1 MGAAALPPAIGHF
14 SLGDQLGAAVDFLH
28 QAPDSRRRSVATE
41 APLRARVLMQQGFLL
56 SEEFYLRRQNLR
68 LRFATPRS
76 WLLLVLQ
83 GRLAFDPGGREQDQT
98 LLLSANSTNLC
109 LSAAVVQ
116 EFTVVQ
122 APLQLLRLGLPPQR
136 SWRPTEFNAHQALP
150 LLQPMLQLLAQAPDG
165 TRQRLLEALQAYCS
179 TELEAHGISL
189 QANAQADPLALL
201 DDWLQERLDQPLTLA
216 DLAAAA
222 CLSPRRLQELC
233 QQRYGH
239 SPMERLRQ
247 LRLEA
252 LHQQL
257 LDPAHQREGLAA
269 LYRRWHLSD
278 SAATQQ
284 AFKARYGQSPARL
297 RRGAFTW
304 LSR

>member
-1 MGAAALPPAIGHF
+1 VGGLPAAALTSWKEL
-14 SLGDQLGAAVDFLH
+14 SLQLGAVLEHERYGGPSPGSNNKLA
-28 QAPDSRRRSVATE
+28 
-41 APLRARVLMQQGFLL
+41 LRASLHSEQGFLL
-56 SEEFYLRRQNLR
+56 AEELYLRRQNLR
-68 LRFATPRS
+68 LRFTTPRS

-83 GRLAFDPGGREQDQT
+83 GRLAFDPGGCEHDQP
-98 LLLSANSTNLC
+98 LLLSAIGTNLC
-109 LSAAVVQ
+109 LSAAALQ

-122 APLQLLRLGLPPQR
+122 APLRLVRLGLPPQR
-136 SWRPTEFNAHQALP
+136 RWSPAEFSARQPLP

-179 TELEAHGISL
+179 TELEAHGIS
-189 QANAQADPLALL
+189 QHASAQADPLALL
-201 DDWLQERLDQPLTLA
+201 DDWLLERLDQPLTLA

-284 AFKARYGQSPARL
+284 AFKARYGQSPASL
-297 RRGAFTW
+297 RRGAFSW
-304 LSR
+304 LRR

>member
-1 MGAAALPPAIGHF
+1 M
-14 SLGDQLGAAVDFLH
+14 SLALGAELEREQ
-28 QAPDSRRRSVATE
+28 QAPDQPSLGARP
-41 APLRARVLMQQGFLL
+41 PLRARVLQEQGLVL
-56 SEEFYLRRQNLR
+56 SEELYLRRQSLR
-68 LRFATPRS
+68 QRFSLPRS

-83 GRLAFDPGGREQDQT
+83 GRLAFDPGGRERDQP
-98 LLLSANSTNLC
+98 LLLAANGVNLC
-109 LSAAVVQ
+109 LSADALQ

-136 SWRPTEFNAHQALP
+136 TWQPAEFSVHQALP
-150 LLQPMLQLLAQAPDG
+150 LLQPMLQLLAQEAPEA
-165 TRQRLLEALQAYCS
+165 TRLRLLEALQAYCS
-179 TELEAHGISL
+179 SELEAHGITL
-189 QANAQADPLALL
+189 QASGADPLDALL
-201 DDWLQERLDQPLTLA
+201 AWLRPRLDQPLALA

-222 CLSPRRLQELC
+222 CLSGRRLQELC

-239 SPMERLRQ
+239 SPMELLRQ

-269 LYRRWHLSD
+269 LYRRWQLSD

-284 AFKARYGQSPARL
+284 AFKARYGQSPASL
-297 RRGAFTW
+297 RRGAFSW
-304 LSR
+304 LRR